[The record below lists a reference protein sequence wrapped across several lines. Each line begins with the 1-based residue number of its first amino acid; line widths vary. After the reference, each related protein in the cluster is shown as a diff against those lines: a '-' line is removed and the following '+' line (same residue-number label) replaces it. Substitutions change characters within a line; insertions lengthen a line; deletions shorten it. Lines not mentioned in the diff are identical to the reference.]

1 MDTNELLKKIKLIEI
16 KTRGLT
22 KQVFSGAYHSSFKG
36 KGMAFSE
43 VREYNVGD
51 EVRTIDW
58 NVTARFNA
66 PFVKVFE
73 EERELTVILMIDV
86 SGSSEFGTQNK
97 TKKDLALELAAV
109 LAFSAIAN
117 NDKIGAIFVSDRIEK
132 YIAPAKGKKH
142 ALYILRE
149 LIALKPKSLKT
160 NINEGLKFLRNTQK
174 KRSIGFVISDFIDS
188 NSFQE
193 GFNVNKR
200 KHDLV
205 AIRLSDPAESKL
217 PNLGM
222 IHLYNAET
230 NRKTWVNSSS
240 VVAQKIFEEN
250 FRSFEN
256 QLNDIFKQLGVDQT
270 TIQTTDDYIPKLMQL
285 FHTRK

>member
-58 NVTARFNA
+58 NVTARFNT

-73 EERELTVILMIDV
+73 EERELNVILLIDV
-86 SGSSEFGTQNK
+86 SGSSEFGTRNK

-109 LAFSAIAN
+109 LAFSVIAN
-117 NDKIGAIFVSDRIEK
+117 NDKIGAIFVSDQVEK
-132 YIAPAKGKKH
+132 YIAPAKGKKQ

-174 KRSIGFVISDFIDS
+174 QRSIGFVISDFIDS

-205 AIRLSDPAESKL
+205 AIRLSDPAEMVL
-217 PNLGM
+217 PDMGM
-222 IHLYNAET
+222 IYLYNAES
-230 NRKTWVNSSS
+230 NRKTWVDSSS
-240 VVAQKIFEEN
+240 ATVRKMHEASVKQT
-250 FRSFEN
+250 EN
-256 QLNDIFKQLGVDQT
+256 QLFGIFKQLGIDQT
-270 TIQTTDDYIPKLMQL
+270 TICTTDDYIPKMVQL
-285 FHTRK
+285 FQARK